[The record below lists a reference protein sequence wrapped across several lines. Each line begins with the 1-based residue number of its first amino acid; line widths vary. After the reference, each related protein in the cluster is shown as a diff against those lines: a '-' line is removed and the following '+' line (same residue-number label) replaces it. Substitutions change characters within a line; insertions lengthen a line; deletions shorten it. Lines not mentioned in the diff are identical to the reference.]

1 MERQKNEMENISK
14 EIASGASEQLP
25 ELVWSALLA
34 FEGCLFQT
42 AKGLQFYYYIK
53 GNEMFFSRKAKSV
66 TKATVM
72 LALKNALELQEKG
85 IAITG
90 PKMLHCFGASYL
102 YPIFVRIGIIWIRR

>member
-1 MERQKNEMENISK
+1 MEIQKSKMENISK
-14 EIASGASEQLP
+14 TMVSGASEQLP
-25 ELVWSALLA
+25 ELVWNALLA
-34 FEGCLFQT
+34 FEGCPFQT
-42 AKGLQFYYYIK
+42 AKGLQFYYSIK
-53 GNEMFFSRKAKSV
+53 GNEIFFSRKAKSV

-102 YPIFVRIGIIWIRR
+102 YPIFVRIGIIWMRQ